1 MISGQVWHRAH
12 NGGTGDHPHSPMMT
26 GDMILTR
33 RPCAWLGGVVSAG
46 SVQYQLSPPHRR
58 EMGGEQAQRITAW
71 HHRGPVTAATQ
82 GPGFLGN
89 NNWIWCILLIWIY
102 CIGNRSGI
110 LKMAIWKFIINVI
123 KITDWVLNTSIRYEE
138 EKHFF
143 PQPKSFC
150 YLFELNL
157 MDIKCK

>member
-46 SVQYQLSPPHRR
+46 SVQYQLSPPHRK

-110 LKMAIWKFIINVI
+110 VKMHGL
-123 KITDWVLNTSIRYEE
+123 LNIYHKCNQNNRLGFWIPQLRYEE
-138 EKHFF
+138 EKTFF
-143 PQPKSFC
+143 RHLKVFVT
-150 YLFELNL
+150 YLSWTWC
-157 MDIKCK
+157 I